1 MRHFASIDAL
11 AAAAGTELGRSAWV
25 TIDQETID
33 RFAAATGDVQWIHV
47 DRERAA
53 KTPFGGTIAHGYYT
67 LSLAPMFS
75 YRMLD
80 EIYRVDGVRLRIN
93 YGCNRV
99 RFTEPVKSGSRLRLA
114 LKLLSIE
121 STQHGAKII
130 TEARFEIEGTQRPA
144 CVAELVAVLVPETG

>member
-47 DRERAA
+47 DRERAKA
-53 KTPFGGTIAHGYYT
+53 SPFGTTIAHGYLT
-67 LSLAPMFS
+67 LALAPRLM
-75 YRMLD
+75 D